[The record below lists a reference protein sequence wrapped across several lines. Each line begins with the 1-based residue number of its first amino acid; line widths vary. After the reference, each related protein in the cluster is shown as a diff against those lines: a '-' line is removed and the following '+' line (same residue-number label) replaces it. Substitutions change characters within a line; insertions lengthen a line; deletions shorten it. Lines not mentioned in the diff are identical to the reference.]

1 MGHGAIVLCSE
12 KQECDLAL
20 SDITHKHKDH
30 DTMLERTV
38 VKVIS

>member
-1 MGHGAIVLCSE
+1 MELLSCAV
-12 KQECDLAL
+12 KNKKCDLAL

-30 DTMLERTV
+30 DTMLERTI